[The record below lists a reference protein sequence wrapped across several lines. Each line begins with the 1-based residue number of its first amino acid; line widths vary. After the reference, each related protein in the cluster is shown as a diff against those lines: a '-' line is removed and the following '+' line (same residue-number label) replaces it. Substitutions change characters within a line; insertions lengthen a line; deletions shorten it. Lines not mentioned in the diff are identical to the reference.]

1 MAKTLRRAY
10 QFTTGRKTGNKNTT
24 TFLTREVEDGVI
36 STGRRRP
43 KYILRNLR
51 GQGKNS
57 SKKSN
62 AKEIIRRCRRL
73 ING

>member
-10 QFTTGRKTGNKNTT
+10 QFTTGRKTENKNTT
-24 TFLTREVEDGVI
+24 TFLTREVEDGVV

-51 GQGKNS
+51 GQGKTAQRKAMQ
-57 SKKSN
+57 KKSSGG
-62 AKEIIRRCRRL
+62 A
-73 ING
+73 GG